1 MIFINGG
8 ANITVSG
15 VNFYGGRIGF
25 QFASN
30 VADSVNILGNAFF
43 GTLSPFFYA
52 NNYPTNSIIR
62 DNFGYDSVGK
72 LPNFMYTVGGNFFA
86 PWGTSGTLTPST
98 TYTTTAIDQIL
109 TCTGGTGV
117 SITITDNHGNALAS
131 GLAAITLSYLP
142 VGYTIN
148 FGPFSTAPTCIDSFN

>member
-1 MIFINGG
+1 MVSSIEQPNDFMIQLQSDNNVNIHGVTLSSLSGTSPSGESMIFINGG

-72 LPNFMYTVGGNFFA
+72 LPILCTQLEATFLPHGAHPGHLLHQRL
-86 PWGTSGTLTPST
+86 TL
-98 TYTTTAIDQIL
+98 L
-109 TCTGGTGV
+109 
-117 SITITDNHGNALAS
+117 
-131 GLAAITLSYLP
+131 LP
-142 VGYTIN
+142 LIR
-148 FGPFSTAPTCIDSFN
+148 S